1 MDVSSMTTYIDQ
13 AKKIFKPE
21 YHDTISIWIENASK
35 SEIKGLKLTSIVI
48 KKQGLKKFKP
58 IEKPLQFAV
67 STKSLYK
74 FQSHYN
80 EAFGENVTKK
90 VYDSE
95 VLKYVKLSSLPIS
108 RTLRPEALMFLER
121 WIEIEPTDF
130 YTNFMLLFLRAF
142 YSVSHINKS
151 VPIST
156 TREIFSR
163 KKLERISIYG
173 HKTYNENSMIFKLP
187 EIKGTKSYSVL
198 PIKASLTK
206 DVKSFVNRDHK
217 DMMKWVTGVNPFK
230 TMYQDDYY
238 MKTQGQNIVARKK
251 EYVSTSLKLL
261 PDLRTL

>member
-1 MDVSSMTTYIDQ
+1 MDVSDMTNYIEQ

-21 YHDTISIWIENASK
+21 YHDTISIWAENASK
-35 SEIKGLKLTSIVI
+35 PEIKGLKLTSIVI

-58 IEKPLQFAV
+58 IKKQLQFVV

-95 VLKYVKLSSLPIS
+95 IFKHVKLSSLPIS
-108 RTLRPEALMFLER
+108 RTLRPESLMFLER

-130 YTNFMLLFLRAF
+130 YTNFMLLFLRGF
-142 YSVSHINKS
+142 FSVSHINKS

-173 HKTYNENSMIFKLP
+173 HKTYNENSINFKLP
-187 EIKGTKSYSVL
+187 EIKATKSYSVL
-198 PIKASLTK
+198 PIKAYLTK
-206 DVKSFVNRDHK
+206 DVKNFVNRDHK
-217 DMMKWVTGVNPFK
+217 DMIKWVSGANPFK
-230 TMYQDDYY
+230 TMYQDEYY
-238 MKTQGQNIVARKK
+238 MKTQGQNVVVRKK

-261 PDLRTL
+261 PDLKKN